1 MAQIFFKEELQ
12 RLLASIDSL
21 ICIFSMESSKLL
33 RSFEMKILFCGGEA
47 AAKKIESRRP
57 TLLVFEE
64 GWLRAKT
71 KGTRHKNYKSFD
83 SIEIPMSKF
92 YFDIQ
97 GNNHCK
103 QKSLWFLFT

>member
-47 AAKKIESRRP
+47 AAKKIVMESG
-57 TLLVFEE
+57 TALQTNL
-64 GWLRAKT
+64 KT
-71 KGTRHKNYKSFD
+71 
-83 SIEIPMSKF
+83 
-92 YFDIQ
+92 
-97 GNNHCK
+97 
-103 QKSLWFLFT
+103 

>member
-1 MAQIFFKEELQ
+1 MKRRGTSHRELGNAIGSVFYKV
-12 RLLASIDSL
+12 RDTVPCVRAKA
-21 ICIFSMESSKLL
+21 E
-33 RSFEMKILFCGGEA
+33 ILFCGGEA